1 MATVIKVPALRVV
14 SKHEGFRRT
23 DRAWSKEAITVKLS
37 ELSEEEIKAIKEE
50 PMLIVTEVEVE
61 VEVEVE
67 AEEGTGGAKTAPV
80 DDAERLA
87 AIVSAIA
94 SLNKDDKSL
103 WKNDG
108 APNTTA
114 ITAIT
119 GWSVSAL
126 ERDAAWSQINP
137 AA

>member
-1 MATVIKVPALRVV
+1 MAKVINVPALRVI

-23 DRAWSKEAITVKLS
+23 DRVWGKEAITVKLS
-37 ELSEEEIKAIKEE
+37 ELSDEEIKAIKEE

-61 VEVEVE
+61 VEVE
-67 AEEGTGGAKTAPV
+67 EGTGGTKSAPA
-80 DDAERLA
+80 DGAERMA
-87 AIVSAIA
+87 AIVSAIG

-114 ITAIT
+114 IIALT
-119 GWSVSAL
+119 GWTVSAA